1 MQCGSTAVRDGLPA
15 GGWWRPG
22 PLLQAAPLTRVRT
35 VDDGRAVN
43 LPVCPTGNEHTVII
57 QPKVRGF
64 ICTTTHPT
72 GCALNVRDQIAATK
86 AQGVRNDGPKKVLV
100 IGASSGY
107 GLAARISAA
116 FGFGADTLGVFFEKP
131 GSEKKPGT
139 AGWYNAAAFD
149 REAKA
154 AGLYSRSINGD
165 AFSDAAREKVI
176 ELIRDEMGGQVDLV
190 VYSLASPV
198 RKLPDTGEVKR
209 SALKPIGEAYTSTAI
224 DTNRDQVIEATI
236 EPASA
241 QEIEDTIA
249 VMGGQD
255 WQLWIDA
262 LEAAGVL
269 ADGARTVA
277 FSYIGTEITWPIY
290 WHGALGRA
298 KVDLD
303 ATARRLDARLAAN
316 GGSANVAVLK
326 SVVTQASAA
335 IPVLPLY
342 IAIVF
347 KVMKEK
353 GLHEG
358 TIEQLDRLFRERMY
372 RADGTAGEVDDER
385 RFRLD
390 DWELRDDV
398 QAQCQAVWPQVRTE
412 NLFELT
418 DYASYKHEFLKL
430 FGFERDDVDYGAEV
444 DPVADFDVIEL

>member
-1 MQCGSTAVRDGLPA
+1 M
-15 GGWWRPG
+15 
-22 PLLQAAPLTRVRT
+22 
-35 VDDGRAVN
+35 
-43 LPVCPTGNEHTVII
+43 II
-57 QPKVRGF
+57 HPKVRGF
-64 ICTTTHPT
+64 ICTTTHPK
-72 GCALNVRDQIAATK
+72 GCELNVRDQIAATR
-86 AQGVRNDGPKKVLV
+86 ARGVRSDGPKKVLV

-131 GSEKKPGT
+131 GTEKKPGT

-149 REAKA
+149 RYAKQ

-165 AFSDAAREKVI
+165 AFSDAAREKAI
-176 ELIRDEMGGQVDLV
+176 ALIREEMGGQVDLV

-209 SALKPIGEAYTSTAI
+209 SALKPIGAPYTSTAI
-224 DTNRDQVIEATI
+224 DTNRDQIVQATI
-236 EPASA
+236 EPATE
-241 QEIEDTIA
+241 QEIEDTVA

-255 WQLWIDA
+255 WALWIEA
-262 LEAAGVL
+262 LDRAGVL
-269 ADGARTVA
+269 AEGARTVA

-298 KVDLD
+298 KADLD
-303 ATARRLDARLAAN
+303 ATARRLDAKLAAR
-316 GGSANVAVLK
+316 GGAANVAVLK

-347 KVMKEK
+347 KVMKAQ

-358 TIEQLDRLFRERMY
+358 PIEQLDRLFRERMY
-372 RADGTAGEVDDER
+372 REDGRPAELDDAGR
-385 RFRLD
+385 LRLD
-390 DWELRDDV
+390 DWELRPEV
-398 QAQCQAVWPQVRTE
+398 QDACKALWPQVTTE

-418 DYASYKHEFLKL
+418 DYAGYKHEFLKL
-430 FGFERDDVDYGAEV
+430 FGFDRDDVDYDAEV
-444 DPVADFDVIEL
+444 DPVANFDVVEL

>member
-1 MQCGSTAVRDGLPA
+1 M
-15 GGWWRPG
+15 
-22 PLLQAAPLTRVRT
+22 
-35 VDDGRAVN
+35 
-43 LPVCPTGNEHTVII
+43 II
-57 QPKVRGF
+57 HPKVRGF

-72 GCALNVRDQIAATK
+72 GCEHNVRDQIAATQ
-86 AQGVRNDGPKKVLV
+86 ARGVRDDGPKKVLV

-116 FGFGADTLGVFFEKP
+116 FGFSADTLGVFFEKP
-131 GSEKKPGT
+131 GTEKKPGT
-139 AGWYNAAAFD
+139 AGWYNSAAFD
-149 REAKA
+149 RYAKE

-165 AFSDAAREKVI
+165 AFSDAARAQAI
-176 ELIRDEMGGQVDLV
+176 DLIRNEMGGQVDLV

-224 DTNRDQVIEATI
+224 DTNKDQIIEASI
-236 EPASA
+236 EPATE
-241 QEIEDTIA
+241 QEIADTVT
-249 VMGGQD
+249 VMGGED

-262 LEAAGVL
+262 LREAGVL
-269 ADGARTVA
+269 AEGAKTVA

-290 WHGALGRA
+290 WHGALGKA
-298 KVDLD
+298 KADLD
-303 ATARRLDARLAAN
+303 ATARRIDSQLKET

-342 IAIVF
+342 IAIAF

-358 TIEQLDRLFRERMY
+358 TLDQLDRLFRERMY
-372 RADGTAGEVDDER
+372 RTDGAPAQVDDEAR
-385 RFRLD
+385 LRLD

-398 QAQCQAVWPQVRTE
+398 QAQCKALWPQITSE
-412 NLFELT
+412 NLFALT
-418 DYASYKHEFLKL
+418 DYAGYKHEFLKL
-430 FGFERDDVDYGAEV
+430 FGFERSDVDYDAEL
-444 DPVADFDVIEL
+444 DPVADFDVIELRD